1 MAFVT
6 QVLVVGPKGSGK
18 TTLTK
23 LMSEW
28 EVLAEEYV
36 PTTSVR
42 IEELEREHRKSGQ
55 HMTVQLWDCAG
66 DEKFE
71 DGWPA
76 LAHGARG
83 ILLVYDPDM
92 ADAETRLEDTFRIF
106 GQPNNLREN
115 QCRVVAV
122 NHNPRPTDS
131 PGFRVIPLGLHHAK
145 AFGLFGYLPW
155 PSCAW

>member
-1 MAFVT
+1 MLSLRISWAVASVV
-6 QVLVVGPKGSGK
+6 QVLVVGPKRSGK

-28 EVLAEEYV
+28 EVLAEEYE

-42 IEELEREHRKSGQ
+42 IEELERVHHKSGQ
-55 HMTVQLWDCAG
+55 HVTVQLWDCAG

-76 LAHGARG
+76 LVHGATG
-83 ILLVYDPDM
+83 IFLVYDPDM
-92 ADAETRLEDTFRIF
+92 ADAEGRLEDTFRIF

-131 PGFRVIPLGLHHAK
+131 PGFKVLPLDLCQAD
-145 AFGLFGYLPW
+145 AL
-155 PSCAW
+155 C